1 MPALAA
7 VPPMHEKMQWQT
19 DQQQQEEQWAEPVG
33 AVLGQQKKCRDG
45 EKSQHGQIDL
55 DGARVPMWDGI
66 KAVHGVTFARR
77 DQSLTCR

>member
-33 AVLGQQKKCRDG
+33 AVQGLA
-45 EKSQHGQIDL
+45 S
-55 DGARVPMWDGI
+55 
-66 KAVHGVTFARR
+66 
-77 DQSLTCR
+77 SSS